1 MSPRILLLSS
11 LVLLATGLHA
21 AEPLDRLHVSDN
33 GRHLVHADGKPFFYL
48 GDTAWE
54 LFHRLNRE
62 DTLRYLDDR
71 ASKGF
76 TVIEAVALAEFGGL
90 VEPNAYG
97 QLPLKNNDPTK
108 PNEAY
113 FQHVDFV
120 VKEAADRRLRIAML
134 PTWGDKVNKKWGQG

>member
-1 MSPRILLLSS
+1 MSPRILFSS
-11 LVLLATGLHA
+11 VILLAGCLQA
-21 AEPLDRLHVSDN
+21 AEPLDRLHVSEN
-33 GRHLVHADGKPFFYL
+33 GRHLVHADGRPFFYL

-54 LFHRLNRE
+54 LFHRVNRE

-90 VEPNAYG
+90 VEPNAEG
-97 QLPLKNNDPTK
+97 QLPLENLDPTK
-108 PNEAY
+108 PNDAY

-120 VKEAADRRLRIAML
+120 VQAAAERGLRS
-134 PTWGDKVNKKWGQG
+134 GVEGV